1 MPKNEHTI
9 HNTNTI
15 TIRTIGETCF
25 FLSNQYKKKVN
36 ARGRIFG
43 NTLSKKSFCNERVL
57 PFVFKDNYTYEL
69 IKAPITV
76 SPIIVATRAIIS
88 ELS

>member
-25 FLSNQYKKKVN
+25 FLSNQYKKKGN

-43 NTLSKKSFCNERVL
+43 NTLSKNPSVMKQYQPL
-57 PFVFKDNYTYEL
+57 PSKIRIHMN
-69 IKAPITV
+69 
-76 SPIIVATRAIIS
+76 
-88 ELS
+88 

>member
-43 NTLSKKSFCNERVL
+43 NTLSKKSFCN
-57 PFVFKDNYTYEL
+57 
-69 IKAPITV
+69 
-76 SPIIVATRAIIS
+76 
-88 ELS
+88 